1 MIDRVSKGSRIS
13 DEKNKLEA
21 PSLVDF
27 KMDSDSEEDE
37 ASDTTNNEKN
47 GNMDCQVSKG
57 GLKYQID
64 FWVWPN
70 QIIVFCE

>member
-47 GNMDCQVSKG
+47 GPRKNCVIKNYVRHLIIRV
-57 GLKYQID
+57 GLRSSQN
-64 FWVWPN
+64 V
-70 QIIVFCE
+70 

>member
-37 ASDTTNNEKN
+37 ATDTTNNEKN

-57 GLKYQID
+57 GLKYLID
-64 FWVWPN
+64 FWPN
-70 QIIVFCE
+70 QIIVFCK

>member
-47 GNMDCQVSKG
+47 GNIDCQVSRG
-57 GLKYQID
+57 GLNYQID
-64 FWVWPN
+64 FWFWSN
-70 QIIVFCE
+70 QIIVFCV

>member
-37 ASDTTNNEKN
+37 TSDTTNDEKN
-47 GNMDCQVSKG
+47 GNMECQVS
-57 GLKYQID
+57 
-64 FWVWPN
+64 
-70 QIIVFCE
+70 